1 MTGNVIHLTAALL
14 ALAAIAVLRLSW
26 GQPKRSTGLNAVGWL
41 ALILALVAGWSAA
54 GAWGASVASLWAMG
68 AAFVVLA
75 YAAWRSPP
83 ARRTASNRRAGMLPE
98 GGEPK
103 RVWGRFATFVIV
115 VVAGMAASIAL
126 AVTARW
132 MALLAGASEANA
144 NVIALFAAPLGW
156 TVLVFLLLMT
166 RSRKRQ
172 MTLLAAPLASAI
184 AAFLSGG
191 LA

>member
-1 MTGNVIHLTAALL
+1 MASATVLPFANLL
-14 ALAAIAVLRLSW
+14 AIAAIAVLRLSW
-26 GQPKRSTGLNAVGWL
+26 GQSKRSPMLNVLGWL
-41 ALILALVAGWSAA
+41 AMALALVAGWSAA
-54 GAWGASVASLWAMG
+54 GAWGVSIVSLWAMG
-68 AAFVVLA
+68 AAFIVLA
-75 YAAWRSPP
+75 HSGWRSPQ
-83 ARRTASNRRAGMLPE
+83 ARRAASNRRAGMLAE
-98 GGEPK
+98 AGEPK
-103 RVWGRFATFVIV
+103 RLGGRFLTFAIV
-115 VVAGMAASIAL
+115 VVAGMFASIAL

-132 MALLAGASEANA
+132 VALLAGANEANA